1 MDNENEGTWRIFSKL
16 GNGCENGNCEIHTTG
31 YACIP
36 IAAAGAAGTD
46 DNTPN
51 NNGGGGGYE
60 FTIAARASIPAEGY
74 DESGAEAALIET
86 VTSILVAMVQGNI

>member
-36 IAAAGAAGTD
+36 IVTGAAGDD

-51 NNGGGGGYE
+51 DDGGYE